1 MRALE
6 TLVIYVAPF
15 LIIGIVAKLL
25 MTRKSVDLF
34 DVQTAAGPK
43 RRKRKLFLLGAWRN
57 EE

>member
-6 TLVIYVAPF
+6 TFVVYVALF
-15 LIIGIVAKLL
+15 LIVETKERRSIRCSSGGG
-25 MTRKSVDLF
+25 T
-34 DVQTAAGPK
+34 K